1 MATYSI
7 RRVVGSLTRD
17 EVDAAAMR
25 SLWCLANYPGVKWIR
40 SAWDAERGEINCLYE
55 APNADAIREHAESAQ
70 IPCDEI
76 REVSLIDPAD
86 YLEGRRTLAAAIER

>member
-1 MATYSI
+1 MPIYSI
-7 RRVVGSLTRD
+7 RRVVGPMTRD

-25 SLWCLANYPGVKWIR
+25 SLWCLANYPGVTWMR

-76 REVSLIDPAD
+76 REVSLIDPAT
-86 YLEGRRTLAAAIER
+86 YLEGSRPLATIER